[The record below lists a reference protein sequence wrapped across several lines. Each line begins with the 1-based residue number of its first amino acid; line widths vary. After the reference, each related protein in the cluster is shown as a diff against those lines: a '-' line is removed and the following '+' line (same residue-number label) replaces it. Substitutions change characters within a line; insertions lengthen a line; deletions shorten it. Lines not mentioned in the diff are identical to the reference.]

1 MASARR
7 GGETRQDAAAWPP
20 PRYNVGTRTSPLPAM
35 WIPAARVP
43 RAPSC
48 PPRRRLPDRPR
59 RAAAA
64 VASVSGS
71 DAVTFVIEPMPK
83 EREPRLDAS
92 FLDTLIIFK

>member
-1 MASARR
+1 MSVNVAVAHAATSFRLQSSDRR
-7 GGETRQDAAAWPP
+7 QHFSR
-20 PRYNVGTRTSPLPAM
+20 
-35 WIPAARVP
+35 
-43 RAPSC
+43 